1 MNQVFGVTGV
11 PVGRCKVIRI
21 WNNQVEND
29 IIGSFGLLKL
39 LLRGVPK
46 LELLSCLCEPDRAK
60 QSPTLQ
66 EIASAED
73 HRLATTS
80 SFIISDLG
88 TPGVF

>member
-39 LLRGVPK
+39 LLRMSESAFGLMKILYFWHYQPYLLPK
-46 LELLSCLCEPDRAK
+46 W
-60 QSPTLQ
+60 
-66 EIASAED
+66 
-73 HRLATTS
+73 
-80 SFIISDLG
+80 
-88 TPGVF
+88 